1 MSLRIETIAG
11 QPFITMTGTDGR
23 KRTLSPLATINAIR
37 ANITD
42 LQAKRAAVEVEAT
55 GIVAAMRKS
64 LAEGTDTTAHRDR
77 MAELKRLDL
86 ELNTS
91 VNAANQQITH
101 VRAAAARAEA
111 DNIAATAQA
120 TITATLQ
127 PLDIGEY
134 Q

>member
-1 MSLRIETIAG
+1 MKLETIAG
-11 QPFITMTGTDGR
+11 QIFITTVGADGL

>member
-23 KRTLSPLATINAIR
+23 KRTLSPLATISAIR
-37 ANITD
+37 ANIAT
-42 LQAKRAAVEVEAT
+42 LQTQRAEVEIEAT

-64 LAEGTDTTAHRDR
+64 LADGTDTTAHRDR

-91 VNAANQQITH
+91 VNTANEQINH
-101 VRAAAARAEA
+101 VRTAAARAEA

-127 PLDIGEY
+127 PLDIGEF

>member
-1 MSLRIETIAG
+1 
-11 QPFITMTGTDGR
+11 
-23 KRTLSPLATINAIR
+23 
-37 ANITD
+37 
-42 LQAKRAAVEVEAT
+42 
-55 GIVAAMRKS
+55 MRKS

-91 VNAANQQITH
+91 VNTASEQINH
-101 VRAAAARAEA
+101 VRTAAARAEA

-127 PLDIGEY
+127 PLDIGEF